1 MKKIKIGKEEYNCCE
16 SVNDLYDIRFPVFLN
31 FLRMSIENIDKPLF
45 AGKKQK
51 AEEWLNKAMPYNAVK
66 EFLDYGSSINLE
78 QVNTTGLSMCFALIC
93 LDNGENQSNIDES
106 FLKGKLD
113 KMQKAGLKRG
123 EVEEQVSSFIKAS
136 PDSFGEYNLIAE
148 LMQEMKDF
156 SS

>member
-1 MKKIKIGKEEYNCCE
+1 MTKIKIGEKEYNLCE
-16 SVNDLYDIRFPVFLN
+16 SVNDIYDIRFPVFLN

-45 AGKKQK
+45 AAKQQK

-93 LDNGENQSNIDES
+93 LDNGEDQSNIDES
-106 FLKGKLD
+106 FLKEKLD
-113 KMQKAGLKRG
+113 KMRKEGLKRG
-123 EVEEQVSSFIKAS
+123 VVEEQVSFFIKAS

-148 LMQEMKDF
+148 LMQEMKNL
-156 SS
+156 S

>member
-1 MKKIKIGKEEYNCCE
+1 MKKIKIGKKEYSLCE
-16 SVNDLYDIRFPVFLN
+16 SVNDLYDIRFPIFLN

-66 EFLDYGSSINLE
+66 EFLDYGSSINLD
-78 QVNTTGLSMCFALIC
+78 QVNITGLSMCFSLIC
-93 LDNGENQSNIDES
+93 LDNGEDQSNIDET
-106 FLKGKLD
+106 FLKEKLG
-113 KMQKAGLKRG
+113 KMQKDGLKRG
-123 EVEEQVSSFIKAS
+123 IVEEQVSSFIKAS

-148 LMQEMKDF
+148 LMQEMKNF

>member
-1 MKKIKIGKEEYNCCE
+1 MKKIIIGKEEYDICE
-16 SVNDLYDIRFPVFLN
+16 NVNDLYDIRFPVFLN

-45 AGKKQK
+45 IAKQQK

-93 LDNGENQSNIDES
+93 LDNGEDQSNIDES
-106 FLKGKLD
+106 FLKKKLD
-113 KMQKAGLKRG
+113 KMRKDGLKRG
-123 EVEEQVSSFIKAS
+123 IVEEQVSSFIKAS

-148 LMQEMKDF
+148 LMQEMKE

>member
-1 MKKIKIGKEEYNCCE
+1 MKKIEIGKEEYNLCE

-45 AGKKQK
+45 AAKQQK
-51 AEEWLNKAMPYNAVK
+51 AEEWLNKAMPYNAIK

-93 LDNGENQSNIDES
+93 LDNDEDQSNIDES
-106 FLKGKLD
+106 FLKEKLD
-113 KMQKAGLKRG
+113 KMRKEGLKRG
-123 EVEEQVSSFIKAS
+123 IVEEQVSSFIKAS

-148 LMQEMKDF
+148 LMQEMKEL
-156 SS
+156 S

>member
-1 MKKIKIGKEEYNCCE
+1 MKKIEIGKKEYSLCE

-45 AGKKQK
+45 AVKKQK

-66 EFLDYGSSINLE
+66 EFLDYGSSIDLE

-93 LDNGENQSNIDES
+93 IDNGENQSKIDES
-106 FLKGKLD
+106 FLKEKLN
-113 KMQKAGLKRG
+113 KMRKEGLKRG
-123 EVEEQVSSFIKAS
+123 MVEEQVSSFIKAS

-148 LMQEMKDF
+148 LMQEMKEF
-156 SS
+156 S

>member
-1 MKKIKIGKEEYNCCE
+1 MTKIKIGEKEYNLCE
-16 SVNDLYDIRFPVFLN
+16 SVNDIYDIRFPVFLN

-45 AGKKQK
+45 AAKQQK

-93 LDNGENQSNIDES
+93 LDNGEDQSNIDES
-106 FLKGKLD
+106 FLKEKLD
-113 KMQKAGLKRG
+113 KMRKEGLKRG
-123 EVEEQVSSFIKAS
+123 VVEEQVSSFIKAS

-148 LMQEMKDF
+148 LMQEMKNL
-156 SS
+156 S